1 MKLINKRIKMP
12 FIEFNNKD
20 KKLKIYYEIYNEEKP
35 DTVVLV
41 HPIGGNIEIW
51 KNEIALIS
59 KKNLR
64 VIAYELRGHNRS
76 NMGIANS
83 FTISNLVDDLKI
95 LLDSLDI
102 KKCTLI
108 GHSIGGSIA
117 SLYAKQYPQKVE
129 AIIFINA
136 SSVRIPDKDLEKH
149 FTTRKIALTQ
159 GMNALAEWAR
169 HETLESEKAFKDDD
183 NWNQFKQI
191 FTKTSVEGFVA
202 ATNSL
207 HSMPED
213 VTDALRDVNYKVY
226 GIVGEGDEVFMRL
239 MHKMKEEI
247 PRFELRIIKD
257 SDHWVIV
264 EHPEEFDKAI
274 IEFLDI
280 IYP

>member
-1 MKLINKRIKMP
+1 MP
-12 FIEFNNKD
+12 FIESNNKD
-20 KKLKIYYEIYNEEKP
+20 KLKIYYEVYNRDKQ

-41 HPIGGNIEIW
+41 HPIGGNIDIWNEEIS
-51 KNEIALIS
+51 LIS
-59 KKNLR
+59 KEKNLR
-64 VIAYELRGHNRS
+64 IIAYEIRGHNRS
-76 NMGIANS
+76 NMGTTNS
-83 FTISNLVDDLKI
+83 FTILNLVEDLKI

-149 FTTRKIALTQ
+149 FTTRKIAVTQ
-159 GMNALAEWAR
+159 GMDALAEWAR
-169 HETLESEKAFKDDD
+169 HETLESEEAFKNDD
-183 NWNQFKQI
+183 NWNNFKQI

-207 HSMPED
+207 YSMPDD
-213 VTDALRDVNYKVY
+213 VTDSLKDAKIF
-226 GIVGEGDEVFMRL
+226 GIVGEGDDVFMRL
-239 MHKMKEEI
+239 MQKMKEEI
-247 PRFELRIIKD
+247 PRFELRIIED

-264 EHPEEFDKAI
+264 EHPEELDKSL
-274 IEFLDI
+274 IEFLNK

>member
-1 MKLINKRIKMP
+1 MP
-12 FIEFNNKD
+12 FIESNNKD
-20 KKLKIYYEIYNEEKP
+20 KLKIYYEVYSKDKP

-41 HPIGGNIEIW
+41 HPIGGNIDIWNEEIS
-51 KNEIALIS
+51 LIS
-59 KKNLR
+59 KEKNLR
-64 VIAYELRGHNRS
+64 IIAYEIRGHNRS
-76 NMGIANS
+76 NMGTTNS
-83 FTISNLVDDLKI
+83 FTILNLVEDLKI

-136 SSVRIPDKDLEKH
+136 SSVKIPDKDLEKH

-159 GMNALAEWAR
+159 GMDALAEWAR
-169 HETLESEKAFKDDD
+169 HETLESEKAFKNDD
-183 NWNQFKQI
+183 NWNNFKQI

-207 HSMPED
+207 YSMPDD
-213 VTDALRDVNYKVY
+213 VTDSLKDANHKIF
-226 GIVGEGDEVFMRL
+226 GIVGEGDDVFMRL
-239 MHKMKEEI
+239 MQKMKEEI
-247 PRFELRIIKD
+247 PRFELRIIED

-264 EHPEEFDKAI
+264 EHPKELDKVL
-274 IEFLDI
+274 IEFLDK

>member
-1 MKLINKRIKMP
+1 LP
-12 FIEFNNKD
+12 FIESNNKN
-20 KKLKIYYEIYNEEKP
+20 KLKIYYEVYNKDKP

-41 HPIGGNIEIW
+41 HPIGGNVNIWNEEIS
-51 KNEIALIS
+51 LIS
-59 KKNLR
+59 KEKNLR
-64 VIAYELRGHNRS
+64 IIAYEIRGHNRS
-76 NMGIANS
+76 NMGTTNS
-83 FTISNLVDDLKI
+83 FTISELVEDLKI

-102 KKCTLI
+102 KKCALI

-149 FTTRKIALTQ
+149 FTTRKIAVAQ
-159 GMNALAEWAR
+159 GMDALAEWAR
-169 HETLESEKAFKDDD
+169 HETLESEEAFKNDD
-183 NWNQFKQI
+183 NWNNFKQI

-207 HSMPED
+207 YSMPDD
-213 VTDALRDVNYKVY
+213 VTDSLKDAKLKIF
-226 GIVGEGDEVFMRL
+226 GIVGEGDDVFMRL

-247 PRFELRIIKD
+247 PRFELEIIED

-264 EHPEEFDKAI
+264 EHPKELDKAI
-274 IEFLDI
+274 IKFLDKV
-280 IYP
+280 YS

>member
-1 MKLINKRIKMP
+1 MP
-12 FIEFNNKD
+12 FIESNNKD
-20 KKLKIYYEIYNEEKP
+20 KLKIYYEVYNKDKP

-41 HPIGGNIEIW
+41 HPIGGNIDIWNEEIS
-51 KNEIALIS
+51 LIS
-59 KKNLR
+59 KEKNLR
-64 VIAYELRGHNRS
+64 IIAYEIRGHNRS
-76 NMGIANS
+76 NMGTTNS
-83 FTISNLVDDLKI
+83 FTILNLVEDLKI

-149 FTTRKIALTQ
+149 FTTRKIAVTQ
-159 GMNALAEWAR
+159 GMDALAEWAR
-169 HETLESEKAFKDDD
+169 HETLESEEAFKNDD
-183 NWNQFKQI
+183 NWNNFKQI

-207 HSMPED
+207 YSMPDD
-213 VTDALRDVNYKVY
+213 VTDSLKDAKIF
-226 GIVGEGDEVFMRL
+226 GIVGEGDDVFMRL
-239 MHKMKEEI
+239 MQKMKEEI
-247 PRFELRIIKD
+247 PRFELRIIED

-264 EHPEEFDKAI
+264 EHPEELDKVL
-274 IEFLDI
+274 IEFLNK

>member
-1 MKLINKRIKMP
+1 MRGRP
-12 FIEFNNKD
+12 RAARPQRS
-20 KKLKIYYEIYNEEKP
+20 YP
-35 DTVVLV
+35 DRLLSADGEAGEGLDLRSAEYLFDPLFAVLV
-41 HPIGGNIEIW
+41 LAAVELLGEG
-51 KNEIALIS
+51 ALFE
-59 KKNLR
+59 
-64 VIAYELRGHNRS
+64 EL
-76 NMGIANS
+76 A
-83 FTISNLVDDLKI
+83 DDLKV

-117 SLYAKQYPQKVE
+117 SLYAKQYSQNVE

-159 GMNALAEWAR
+159 GMNAVAEWAR

-183 NWNQFKQI
+183 NWNQFKHI

-207 HSMPED
+207 YSMPED
-213 VTDALRDVNYKVY
+213 VTDSLRDANYKVF
-226 GIVGEGDEVFMRL
+226 GIVGEKDEVFMRL

-247 PRFELRIIKD
+247 SRFELRIIED

>member
-1 MKLINKRIKMP
+1 MP
-12 FIEFNNKD
+12 FIESNNKD
-20 KKLKIYYEIYNEEKP
+20 KLKIYYEIYGENKP

-51 KNEIALIS
+51 KNEIGLIS

-64 VIAYELRGHNRS
+64 VIVYEIRGHNRS
-76 NMGIANS
+76 NMGTTNS
-83 FTISNLVDDLKI
+83 FTISELADDLKV

-117 SLYAKQYPQKVE
+117 SLYAKQYPHNIN

-136 SSVRIPDKDLEKH
+136 SSVRIPDKDLKKH
-149 FTTRKIALTQ
+149 FTTRKIALTH

-183 NWNQFKQI
+183 NWNQFKHI

-207 HSMPED
+207 YSMPED
-213 VTDALRDVNYKVY
+213 VTDSLRDANYKVF

-247 PRFELRIIKD
+247 PRFELEIIED
-257 SDHWVIV
+257 NDHWVIV

>member
-1 MKLINKRIKMP
+1 MP
-12 FIEFNNKD
+12 FIESNNKD
-20 KKLKIYYEIYNEEKP
+20 KLKIYYEIYGENKP

-51 KNEIALIS
+51 KNAIGLIS

-64 VIAYELRGHNRS
+64 VIVYEIRGHNRS

-83 FTISNLVDDLKI
+83 FTISELADDLKV

-117 SLYAKQYPQKVE
+117 SLYAKQYSQNVE

-159 GMNALAEWAR
+159 GMNAVAEWAR

-207 HSMPED
+207 YSMPED
-213 VTDALRDVNYKVY
+213 VTDSLRDANYKVF
-226 GIVGEGDEVFMRL
+226 GIVGEKDEVFMRL

-247 PRFELRIIKD
+247 PRFELEIIED
-257 SDHWVIV
+257 NDHWVIV

>member
-1 MKLINKRIKMP
+1 LP
-12 FIEFNNKD
+12 FIESNNKD
-20 KKLKIYYEIYNEEKP
+20 KLKIYYEIYNKDKS

-41 HPIGGNIEIW
+41 HPIGGNIDIW
-51 KNEIALIS
+51 KEEISLIS
-59 KKNLR
+59 KKNIR
-64 VIAYELRGHNRS
+64 IIAYEIRGHNRS
-76 NMGIANS
+76 NMGTTSS
-83 FTISNLVDDLKI
+83 FTLSDLTEDLKI
-95 LLDSLDI
+95 LLDGLDI

-117 SLYAKQYPQKVE
+117 SLYTKQYPQKVE

-149 FTTRKIALTQ
+149 FTTRKIAVTQ

-169 HETLESEKAFKDDD
+169 HETLESEKAFKNDD
-183 NWNQFKQI
+183 NWNNFKQI

-207 HSMPED
+207 YSMPED
-213 VTDALRDVNYKVY
+213 VTDSLKDTDLKIF
-226 GIVGEGDEVFMRL
+226 GIVGEGDDVFMRL
-239 MHKMKEEI
+239 MHKMKQEI
-247 PRFELRIIKD
+247 PRFELRVIKD

-264 EHPEEFDKAI
+264 EHPEELDKAL
-274 IEFLDI
+274 IEFLDK

>member
-1 MKLINKRIKMP
+1 LP
-12 FIEFNNKD
+12 FIESNNKD
-20 KKLKIYYEIYNEEKP
+20 KLKIYYEVYSKDKP
-35 DTVVLV
+35 DTAVLV
-41 HPIGGNIEIW
+41 HPIGGNIDIWNEEIS
-51 KNEIALIS
+51 LIS
-59 KKNLR
+59 KEKNLR
-64 VIAYELRGHNRS
+64 IIAYEIRGHNRS
-76 NMGIANS
+76 NMGTTNS
-83 FTISNLVDDLKI
+83 FTISDLVEDLKI

-149 FTTRKIALTQ
+149 FTTRKIAVTQ
-159 GMNALAEWAR
+159 GMDALAEWAR
-169 HETLESEKAFKDDD
+169 HETLESEKAFKNDD
-183 NWNQFKQI
+183 NWNNFKQI

-207 HSMPED
+207 YSMPID
-213 VTDALRDVNYKVY
+213 VTDSLKDANHKIF
-226 GIVGEGDEVFMRL
+226 GIVGEGDDVFMRL
-239 MHKMKEEI
+239 MHKMKEDI
-247 PRFELRIIKD
+247 PRFELRIIED

-264 EHPEEFDKAI
+264 EHPKELDKAL
-274 IEFLDI
+274 IEFLDK